1 MSERLN
7 AWPSLVYEDL
17 APMVDYVNRLV
28 QVGGKYTLDEP
39 FEASWGNIVLDVT
52 PAVCGRRLF
61 GARESPSRCTTGCST
76 VTWSS
81 SPIRVR

>member
-39 FEASWGNIVLDVT
+39 FEAGWGNIVLDVT
-52 PAVCGRRLF
+52 PRGLRTPTFRRQ
-61 GARESPSRCTTGCST
+61 G
-76 VTWSS
+76 VTFE
-81 SPIRVR
+81 V